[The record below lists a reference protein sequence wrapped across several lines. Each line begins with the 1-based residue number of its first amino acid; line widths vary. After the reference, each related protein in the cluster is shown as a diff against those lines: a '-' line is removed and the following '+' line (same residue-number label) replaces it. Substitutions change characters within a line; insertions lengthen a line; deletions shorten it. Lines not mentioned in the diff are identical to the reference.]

1 MLHVFNTNYTK
12 NLFIKKYILFA
23 QGITE
28 ELLSLPNSTKEE
40 NAIQCPPEDLFVA
53 TSTQKNTYEGTEFIS
68 WVKSNGMISDSRTQ
82 EVSIELQSAKSK
94 VHKQE
99 SLTSNVTIPS
109 EFGGINLPALSV
121 DRSTG

>member
-40 NAIQCPPEDLFVA
+40 NAIQCPPE
-53 TSTQKNTYEGTEFIS
+53 FIS
-68 WVKSNGMISDSRTQ
+68 WFKSNGIISDSRTQ